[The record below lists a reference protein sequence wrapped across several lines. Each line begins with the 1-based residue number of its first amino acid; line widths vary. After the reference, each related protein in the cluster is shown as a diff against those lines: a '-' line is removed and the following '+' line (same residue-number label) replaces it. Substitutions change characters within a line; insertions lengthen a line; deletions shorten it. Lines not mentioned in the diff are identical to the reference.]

1 MEEDRDESN
10 DDADNESV
18 PDGDKQ
24 YMKGIHWPKDNCLC
38 WFLLSFYDIVVLK
51 QLFLTCFYGL
61 IC

>member
-24 YMKGIHWPKDNCLC
+24 YMKEIHWPKDN
-38 WFLLSFYDIVVLK
+38 
-51 QLFLTCFYGL
+51 G
-61 IC
+61 